1 MEWFFTGLAF
11 AFFNSITMLINQRY
25 KLDGHLISAMRGVF
39 VGIAYLP
46 FLFFV
51 KTPHSVSFWVMVL
64 AEGALSAF
72 FNARLCASS
81 ARFGAASTSV
91 INVLSIG
98 FGMLLW
104 WIVDTARFF
113 ELVCAPLRI
122 AGVGAS
128 VAVFVFGFAKLT
140 RGAGEGKIDR
150 AGVLFMLPA
159 VVVFSVMLVIRK
171 EIMDAG
177 DFWAGAVCY
186 GGVSIFLS
194 GLINLC
200 VFAASNTRAEFCKKL
215 SSPDVLEAGIF
226 MALASGCTILFGN
239 LSSWRIPSP
248 AYLSAL
254 SLLSPLFIF
263 AYEKYCGRPVRF
275 SLFSAVLMFAGLGGL
290 LYFG

>member
-1 MEWFFTGLAF
+1 MEWFLTGLAF

-51 KTPHSVSFWVMVL
+51 RIQHSVSFWLLVVV
-64 AEGALSAF
+64 EGALSAF

-98 FGMLLW
+98 FGMVLW
-104 WIVDTARFF
+104 WVVDSARFF
-113 ELVCAPLRI
+113 ELASVPLRI
-122 AGVGAS
+122 AGVCAS
-128 VAVFVFGFAKLT
+128 VAALVWGFAKLT

-159 VVVFSVMLVIRK
+159 VVVFSVMLVVRK

-177 DFWAGAVCY
+177 DFWAGTICY

-200 VFAASNTRAEFCKKL
+200 VFAASNSRAEFCKKL
-215 SSPDVLEAGIF
+215 SSPDVLEAGFF
-226 MALASGCTILFGN
+226 MAVASGCTILFGN
-239 LSSWRIPSP
+239 FSSWLIPSP

-275 SLFSAVLMFAGLGGL
+275 SAVSVVLMFAGLGGL